1 MIDKEELIERIENT
15 LTTRTVK
22 ELFKSLV
29 EQCRDVP
36 IPNWQEEYESLV
48 RTIGSITYG
57 KERWFLQ
64 DDGRWYDRDGGTYI
78 TIDELH
84 NRICEEVR
92 WLDEN

>member
-36 IPNWQEEYESLV
+36 IPKKNNGHTQILGEN
-48 RTIGSITYG
+48 
-57 KERWFLQ
+57 
-64 DDGRWYDRDGGTYI
+64 GTYSRGWCDGWNAC
-78 TIDELH
+78 IDAM
-84 NRICEEVR
+84 RGEEK
-92 WLDEN
+92 